1 MVVELHINDLYV
13 SVEGKEILKG
23 FELRV
28 RQGEIHAL
36 MGPNAS
42 GKSTLS
48 YTIMGHPRYKVE
60 KGDVLLNGESILKL
74 SPDERAREG
83 LFLAFQYPLEI
94 PGVSLANF
102 LRITYNNM
110 RQADK
115 PKDMNAEVVSV
126 FKFKEILKEKLKL
139 LKMDESFANRY
150 LNEGFSGGEKKKCEI
165 LQMAVLRPK
174 IAVLDETDSGL
185 DIDALKTVAKG
196 INTLMGPDMGLLFI
210 THYQRVLR
218 YVKPNY
224 VHILLDGRIAKSGKE
239 ELALE
244 LEEKGYDWIKKELS
258 IG

>member
-1 MVVELHINDLYV
+1 MVAELEIKDLYV

-23 FELRV
+23 FDLKV

-48 YTIMGHPRYKVE
+48 HTIMGHPRYKVE
-60 KGDVLLNGESILKL
+60 KGDILLNGESILRL
-74 SPDERAREG
+74 SPDERAKRG

-102 LRITYNNM
+102 LRIAYNNM

-126 FKFKEILKEKLKL
+126 FKFREILKEKLKL

-165 LQMAVLRPK
+165 LQMAILRPK

-196 INTLMGPDMGLLFI
+196 INTLSHDTGILFI

-218 YVKPNY
+218 YVRPNY
-224 VHILLDGRIAKSGKE
+224 VHILLDGRIVKSGKE

>member
-1 MVVELHINDLYV
+1 MVELRIEDLHV

-23 FELRV
+23 LNLKV

-48 YTIMGHPRYKVE
+48 YTIMGHPKYKVE
-60 KGDVLLNGESILKL
+60 KGDILLNGESIIRL
-74 SPDERAREG
+74 SPDERARKG

-94 PGVSLANF
+94 PGVSLTNF
-102 LRITYNNM
+102 LRIAYNNLV
-110 RQADK
+110 QTDK
-115 PKDMNAEVVSV
+115 SKDISSEIVSV

-165 LQMAVLRPK
+165 LQMAILRPK
-174 IAVLDETDSGL
+174 IAILDETDSGL
-185 DIDALKTVAKG
+185 DVDALKIVAKV
-196 INTLMGPDMGLLFI
+196 INTLMGPDMGILFI
-210 THYQRVLR
+210 THYQRILR
-218 YVKPNY
+218 YVRPSY
-224 VHILLDGRIAKSGKE
+224 VHILLDGRIVKSGKE
-239 ELALE
+239 DLALE
-244 LEEKGYDWIKKELS
+244 LEEKGYDWIKKELL

>member
-1 MVVELHINDLYV
+1 MVELRIEDLHV

-23 FELRV
+23 LNLKV

-48 YTIMGHPRYKVE
+48 YTIMGHPKYKVE
-60 KGDVLLNGESILKL
+60 KGDILLNGESIIRL
-74 SPDERAREG
+74 SPDERARKG

-94 PGVSLANF
+94 PGVSLTNF
-102 LRITYNNM
+102 LRIAYNNLV
-110 RQADK
+110 QTDK
-115 PKDMNAEVVSV
+115 SKDISSEIVSV

-165 LQMAVLRPK
+165 LQMAILRPK
-174 IAVLDETDSGL
+174 IAILDETDSGL
-185 DIDALKTVAKG
+185 DVDALKTVAKV
-196 INTLMGPDMGLLFI
+196 INTLMGPDMGILFI
-210 THYQRVLR
+210 THYQRILR
-218 YVKPNY
+218 YVRPSY
-224 VHILLDGRIAKSGKE
+224 VHILLDGRIVKSGKE
-239 ELALE
+239 DLALE
-244 LEEKGYDWIKKELS
+244 LEEKGYDWIKKELL

>member
-1 MVVELHINDLYV
+1 MVELRIEDLHV

-23 FELRV
+23 LNLKV

-48 YTIMGHPRYKVE
+48 YTIMGHPKYKVE
-60 KGDVLLNGESILKL
+60 KGDILLNGESIIRL
-74 SPDERAREG
+74 SPDERARKG

-94 PGVSLANF
+94 PGVSLTNF
-102 LRITYNNM
+102 LRIAYNNLV
-110 RQADK
+110 QTDK
-115 PKDMNAEVVSV
+115 SKDISSEIVSV

-165 LQMAVLRPK
+165 LQMAILRPK
-174 IAVLDETDSGL
+174 IAILDETDSGL
-185 DIDALKTVAKG
+185 DVDALKTVAKV
-196 INTLMGPDMGLLFI
+196 INTLMGPDMGILFI
-210 THYQRVLR
+210 THYQRILR
-218 YVKPNY
+218 YVRPSY
-224 VHILLDGRIAKSGKE
+224 VHILLDGRIVKSGKE
-239 ELALE
+239 DLALE
-244 LEEKGYDWIKKELS
+244 LEEKRYDWIKKELL